1 MEKSEIPENRLGPMG
16 VGLQIPIPTIE
27 IAVICPPLTILPQ
40 IVFTYFWSF
49 PQIVKINLRLPQ
61 IVF

>member
-1 MEKSEIPENRLGPMG
+1 MF
-16 VGLQIPIPTIE
+16 PTLAYQ
-27 IAVICPPLTILPQ
+27 AVSTQKCHHVQERAPGAKGLTILPQ
-40 IVFTYFWSF
+40 IVFSYFWSF